1 MIRKISAS
9 CLILLMLFLHLEK
22 AYASERVVLLSVTSD
37 IWYKRIYLMADKK
50 SWIDYENFTVQIG
63 DRVGLVYN
71 FPE

>member
-1 MIRKISAS
+1 
-9 CLILLMLFLHLEK
+9 MLFLHLEK